1 MTTTIPTN
9 DFVLPDGFIPA
20 SPDGKPAPVP
30 TRFTD
35 TFRPAFP
42 NDPATHKML
51 DQFFANTRKAEQA
64 SNDHQASFPDSPL
77 PVAKRKTHTTT
88 ADGLMRVSEDGTI
101 TYLYLMDNGDGTFTA
116 TKSDSDEALCD
127 AKGKPILCDMEG
139 HPLPPKK
146 RWWDKIAEKI
156 GDPSGGDDEAD
167 VIVYDKHGTP
177 IGDFDVVSVGHAPT
191 SGRGRRGSKA
201 LMVGAASLAAF
212 SCASLLLGV
221 IVGRTAV
228 PAQGQVT
235 EEEAAKYHLSSFP
248 TDSAA
253 TFGRHYVELCLTHP
267 DKEEAQNKRVELMKG
282 MALQQLG
289 EGCGWTSGGQKE
301 NPVTINFNGEVENR
315 TEYQGGQ
322 VAYLGYFVSMSSGDF
337 MNVTL
342 PVWAG
347 ENTDGRKAFKV
358 VGQLGYSAA
367 PAQDA
372 VPNLE
377 TGLMEDRQIAPKLKP
392 MLETFFKA
400 WGQSDR
406 KTLEALTATDA
417 KGDVL
422 SGMSG
427 KFQKPEI
434 TSVRVIPFDPPVEV
448 QGQTA
453 TFEYVEGSQVTALV
467 NLDWTVKDDS
477 GGRTQPA
484 GYRVTMT
491 LINNKW
497 QVSEMLPGLVAEA
510 TATAGEG
517 QGGAAGAGDGIG
529 TVNDLK

>member
-1 MTTTIPTN
+1 MTNTIPTN
-9 DFVLPDGFIPA
+9 DFVLPDGFNPA
-20 SPDGKPAPVP
+20 SPDGKPAKIPQ
-30 TRFTD
+30 RFSAS
-35 TFRPAFP
+35 FHPAFP
-42 NDPATHKML
+42 DDSFTHKML
-51 DQFFANTRKAEQA
+51 DQLFANTRKAAQESEEPQG
-64 SNDHQASFPDSPL
+64 SFPDSPL
-77 PVAKRKTHTTT
+77 PVEKRKTQTTT
-88 ADGLMRVSEDGTI
+88 ADGLMRVDEDGTV
-101 TYLYLMDNGDGTFTA
+101 TYLYLLDNGDETFTA
-116 TKSDSDEALCD
+116 TKADSDEALCD
-127 AKGKPILCDMEG
+127 AKGKPILCDKDG

-146 RWWDKIAEKI
+146 RWWDKIADKI
-156 GDPSGGDDEAD
+156 GDPSGGDDDSE

-201 LMVGAASLAAF
+201 LMVGAAGLAAM
-212 SCASLLLGV
+212 SCLGLMFGIV
-221 IVGRTAV
+221 VGRTAV
-228 PAQGQVT
+228 PAEGQVT
-235 EEEAAKYHLSSFP
+235 EAEAEKYHLSSFP

-267 DKEEAQNKRVELMKG
+267 DDEDAQNKRLELMKG

-289 EGCGWTSGGQKE
+289 EGCGWKSGGQKE

-347 ENTDGRKAFKV
+347 ENTDGRKAYKV

-377 TGLMEDRQIAPKLKP
+377 TGLMEDRQLAPKLKP

-422 SGMSG
+422 SGMKG
-427 KFQKPEI
+427 KFQRPEI
-434 TSVRVIPFDPPVEV
+434 TAVRVIPFDPPVEV

-453 TFEYVEGSQVTALV
+453 TFEYVEGSQVTAMV
-467 NLDWTVKDDS
+467 NLDWTVKDND

-484 GYRVTMT
+484 GYRVTMK

-497 QVSEMLPGLVAEA
+497 QVSEMLPGLVADA
-510 TATAGEG
+510 NATAGE
-517 QGGAAGAGDGIG
+517 APAGAGGGGGDLG
-529 TVNDLK
+529 TVNDMK